1 MGNYIFT
8 PTVAPDV
15 YTLQDE
21 EKEHTIIDDYVD
33 REINVKNFW
42 YWGYIDDLITDK
54 MLGNSIKDDD
64 LQANLLSQE

>member
-15 YTLQDE
+15 
-21 EKEHTIIDDYVD
+21 D
-33 REINVKNFW
+33 RETNNKNFW

-54 MLGNSIKDDD
+54 MLGNIKDDD
-64 LQANLLSQE
+64 LQANLLPQE

>member
-15 YTLQDE
+15 YTLEQE
-21 EKEHTIIDDYVD
+21 EKERTIIDDYVD
-33 REINVKNFW
+33 SETNNKNFW

-54 MLGNSIKDDD
+54 MLGNIKDDD
-64 LQANLLSQE
+64 LQANLLPQE